1 METTS
6 GGSSLSSG
14 QLGATIA
21 NELGK
26 MISDFVGRGA
36 TRSRAFIHNDLVVLL
51 LEDGATRAEVNLVAA
66 GHSELVRHQRDA
78 LQRAMEDDL
87 VSAIERLTGRT
98 VRTFISG
105 LSTPGESAV
114 EVFVLEPEAPPEPV
128 AGDGL

>member
-1 METTS
+1 METIS
-6 GGSSLSSG
+6 GGNSLSSG
-14 QLGATIA
+14 QLGAAIA

-36 TRSRAFIHNDLVVLL
+36 TRSRAFVHNDVIVLL

-66 GHSELVRHQRDA
+66 GRSELVRQQRDA

-114 EVFVLEPEAPPEPV
+114 EVFVLEPEAPPELESG
-128 AGDGL
+128 AEL

>member
-36 TRSRAFIHNDLVVLL
+36 TRSRAFVHNDLILLL

-114 EVFVLEPEAPPEPV
+114 EVFVLEPEVPPEP
-128 AGDGL
+128 GSGEEL